1 MAKKKPWLRKNE
13 NPLGV
18 ILNKPGYLLGF
29 FILFNMHKIEEN
41 IKFVR
46 DEIEKNSLRTEKD
59 IRLVAVSK
67 GQNYSAIKSAFDAGQ
82 KIFGENYLQEALEKK
97 KFLENLDIEWH
108 FIGPIQSNKCKL
120 ISENFSWVQ
129 TVDRIKIANK
139 LNQYRA
145 LEIPLNICIQ
155 VNISDENTKSGIS
168 LNDVN
173 QFAKVISN
181 LKNLKLRGV
190 MAIPSKVNQSQ
201 ALISQYKSLRDLYE
215 KLKISYSSVDTLS
228 IGMSSDYLLA
238 IENGANLVRIGTKIF
253 GAR

>member
-1 MAKKKPWLRKNE
+1 MQ
-13 NPLGV
+13 
-18 ILNKPGYLLGF
+18 
-29 FILFNMHKIEEN
+29 KIKEN

-46 DEIEKNSLRTEKD
+46 DEIEQHSLKTEKN

-82 KIFGENYLQEALEKK
+82 KLFGENYLQEALEKK
-97 KFLENLDIEWH
+97 NSLQNLEIEWH

-139 LNQYRA
+139 LNHYRDS
-145 LEIPLNICIQ
+145 ETPLNICIQ

-168 LNDVN
+168 LNEVN
-173 QFAKVISN
+173 QFAELISN

-190 MAIPSKVNQSQ
+190 MAIPSKVNERQ
-201 ALISQYKSLRDLYE
+201 ALVSQYKLLKSLYE
-215 KLKISYSSVDTLS
+215 ELKINYSSVDTLS